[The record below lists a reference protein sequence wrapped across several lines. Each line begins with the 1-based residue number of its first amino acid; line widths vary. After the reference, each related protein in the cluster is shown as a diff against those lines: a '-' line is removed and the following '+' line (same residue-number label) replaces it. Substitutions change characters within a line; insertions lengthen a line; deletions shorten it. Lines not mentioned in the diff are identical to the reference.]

1 MVLCARKW
9 RIPLTVGA
17 KFELFAKQIFKESA
31 IRPFEDDFAVF
42 AEENFFHDVSFL
54 HGYD

>member
-1 MVLCARKW
+1 M
-9 RIPLTVGA
+9 TVGA